1 MGKHGSE
8 VHHLLLK
15 IVYLNWVSKIILD
28 MGPNMILKMLWSL
41 LINKNVANLG
51 ARQSLEVQRMFFFAF
66 FLDSFSASA
75 KILAHLQVT

>member
-51 ARQSLEVQRMFFFAF
+51 ARQSLEVQRMFFVF
-66 FLDSFSASA
+66 
-75 KILAHLQVT
+75 ILF

>member
-1 MGKHGSE
+1 MGKHDSE

-15 IVYLNWVSKIILD
+15 IFYLNWVSKIKLD
-28 MGPNMILKMLWSL
+28 MGPNMILNMLWSL

-51 ARQSLEVQRMFFFAF
+51 ARQSLEVQRMFFFF
-66 FLDSFSASA
+66 FILDSFSASA